1 MYHSLKKRKKKKKKK
16 LADNKVNSRISKQ
29 VLQENKAHEI
39 FRKTDISYP
48 LIRGWEMFVFRKIWR
63 ALFSCNTR
71 FEIRPFALLPKKCQ
85 NFHTIGRMRLFFQWR
100 DRTMWPQIFIYITTQ
115 ISRAWR
121 DSLLHS
127 FIFVFISSII
137 WKT

>member
-1 MYHSLKKRKKKKKKK
+1 MRKCVSQPQKKKKKKKK

-71 FEIRPFALLPKKCQ
+71 FEIRPFALLPTNCSTAIYLTLKIQ
-85 NFHTIGRMRLFFQWR
+85 NIYAKVILIFQC
-100 DRTMWPQIFIYITTQ
+100 
-115 ISRAWR
+115 
-121 DSLLHS
+121 
-127 FIFVFISSII
+127 
-137 WKT
+137 